1 MASLDYVIL
10 YVDDLERSLSFY
22 GLLLGV
28 VGTRRS
34 ETYAELVLENC
45 RLGFYLREAVPD
57 LLGRSSEGSGAELL
71 FLVDDVDAEADRLRS
86 AGVRILSGPLDR
98 AWGHRTVHV
107 EDPDRHVVELAREI
121 PRSS

>member
-1 MASLDYVIL
+1 VDYVIL
-10 YVDDLERSLSFY
+10 YVDDLGRSLTFY
-22 GLLLGV
+22 RLLLGV

-45 RLGFYLREAVPD
+45 RLGFYLRQAVPD

-71 FLVDDVDAEADRLRS
+71 FLVEDVDGEADRLRA
-86 AGVRILSGPLDR
+86 AGVRILAGPVDR
-98 AWGHRTVHV
+98 PWGHRTVHV
-107 EDPDRHVVELAREI
+107 EDPDGHVVELAREI

>member
-22 GLLLGV
+22 RLLLGV
-28 VGTRRS
+28 VGARRS

-45 RLGFYLREAVPD
+45 RLGFYLREAAPD

-71 FLVDDVDAEADRLRS
+71 FLVEDVDAEADRLRS

-98 AWGHRTVHV
+98 PWGHRTVHI
-107 EDPDRHVVELAREI
+107 EDPDGHVVELAREI

>member
-1 MASLDYVIL
+1 VASLDYVIL

-22 GLLLGV
+22 RLLLGV
-28 VGTRRS
+28 VGARRS

-45 RLGFYLREAVPD
+45 RLGFYLREAAPD

-71 FLVDDVDAEADRLRS
+71 FLVEDVDAEADRLGS

-98 AWGHRTVHV
+98 PWGHRTVHI
-107 EDPDRHVVELAREI
+107 EDPDGHVVELAREI

>member
-1 MASLDYVIL
+1 VASLDYVIL

-22 GLLLGV
+22 RLLLGV
-28 VGTRRS
+28 VGARRS

-45 RLGFYLREAVPD
+45 RLGFYLREAAPD

-71 FLVDDVDAEADRLRS
+71 FLVEDVDAEADRLRS

-98 AWGHRTVHV
+98 AWGHRTVHI
-107 EDPDRHVVELAREI
+107 EDPDGHVVELAREI

>member
-22 GLLLGV
+22 RLLLGV
-28 VGTRRS
+28 VGARRS

-45 RLGFYLREAVPD
+45 RLGFYLREAAPD

-71 FLVDDVDAEADRLRS
+71 FLVEDVDAEADRLGS

-98 AWGHRTVHV
+98 PWGHRTVHI
-107 EDPDRHVVELAREI
+107 EDPDGHVVELAREI

>member
-22 GLLLGV
+22 RLLLGV
-28 VGTRRS
+28 VGARRS

-45 RLGFYLREAVPD
+45 RLGFYLREAAPD

-71 FLVDDVDAEADRLRS
+71 FLVEDVDAEADRLRS

-98 AWGHRTVHV
+98 PWGHRTAHI
-107 EDPDRHVVELAREI
+107 EDPDGHVVELAREI

>member
-22 GLLLGV
+22 RLLLGV
-28 VGTRRS
+28 VGARRS

-45 RLGFYLREAVPD
+45 RLGFYLREATPD

-71 FLVDDVDAEADRLRS
+71 FLVQDVDAEADRLRS

-98 AWGHRTVHV
+98 PWGHRTVHI
-107 EDPDRHVVELAREI
+107 EDPDGHVVELAREI

>member
-1 MASLDYVIL
+1 VASLDYVIL

-22 GLLLGV
+22 RVLLGV

-45 RLGFYLREAVPD
+45 RLGFYLREAAPD

-71 FLVDDVDAEADRLRS
+71 FLVEDVDAEADRLRS
-86 AGVRILSGPLDR
+86 AGVRILSGPIDR
-98 AWGHRTVHV
+98 PWGHRTVHV
-107 EDPDRHVVELAREI
+107 EDPDGHVVELAREI

>member
-22 GLLLGV
+22 RLLLGV
-28 VGTRRS
+28 VGARRS

-45 RLGFYLREAVPD
+45 RLGFYLREAAPD

-71 FLVDDVDAEADRLRS
+71 FLVEDVDAEADRLRS

-98 AWGHRTVHV
+98 PWGHRTVHL
-107 EDPDRHVVELAREI
+107 EDPDGHVVELAREI

>member
-22 GLLLGV
+22 RLLLGV

-34 ETYAELVLENC
+34 GTYAELVLENC
-45 RLGFYLREAVPD
+45 RLGFYLREAAPD

-71 FLVDDVDAEADRLRS
+71 FLVEDVDAEADRLRS
-86 AGVRILSGPLDR
+86 AGVRILSGPIDR
-98 AWGHRTVHV
+98 PWGHRTVHV
-107 EDPDRHVVELAREI
+107 EDPDGHVVELAREI

>member
-1 MASLDYVIL
+1 VASLDYVIL

-22 GLLLGV
+22 RLLLGV
-28 VGTRRS
+28 VGARRS

-45 RLGFYLREAVPD
+45 RLGFYLREAAPD
-57 LLGRSSEGSGAELL
+57 LLGRSSVGSGAELL
-71 FLVDDVDAEADRLRS
+71 FLVEDVDAEADRLRS

-98 AWGHRTVHV
+98 PWGHRTVHI
-107 EDPDRHVVELAREI
+107 EDPDGHVVELAREI

>member
-1 MASLDYVIL
+1 VASLDYVIL

-22 GLLLGV
+22 RLLLGV

-45 RLGFYLREAVPD
+45 RLGFYLREAAPD

-71 FLVDDVDAEADRLRS
+71 FLVEDVDAEADRLRS
-86 AGVRILSGPLDR
+86 AGVRILSGPIDR
-98 AWGHRTVHV
+98 PWGHRTVHV
-107 EDPDRHVVELAREI
+107 EDPDGHVVELAREI

>member
-1 MASLDYVIL
+1 VASLDYVIL

-22 GLLLGV
+22 RVLLGV

-45 RLGFYLREAVPD
+45 RLGFYLREAAPD

-71 FLVDDVDAEADRLRS
+71 FLVEDVDAEADRLRS
-86 AGVRILSGPLDR
+86 AGIRILSGPLDR
-98 AWGHRTVHV
+98 PWGHRTVHV
-107 EDPDRHVVELAREI
+107 EDPDGHVVELAREI

>member
-22 GLLLGV
+22 RLLLGV
-28 VGTRRS
+28 VGARRS

-45 RLGFYLREAVPD
+45 RLGFYLREAAPD

-71 FLVDDVDAEADRLRS
+71 FLVEDVDAEADRLRS

-98 AWGHRTVHV
+98 PWGHRTVHV
-107 EDPDRHVVELAREI
+107 EDPDGHVVELAREI

>member
-1 MASLDYVIL
+1 VASLDYVIL

-22 GLLLGV
+22 RLLLGV
-28 VGTRRS
+28 VGARRS

-45 RLGFYLREAVPD
+45 RLGFYLRDAAPD
-57 LLGRSSEGSGAELL
+57 LLGRLSEGSGAELL
-71 FLVDDVDAEADRLRS
+71 FLVEDVDAEADRLRS

-98 AWGHRTVHV
+98 PWGHRTVHI
-107 EDPDRHVVELAREI
+107 EDPDGHVVELAREI

>member
-1 MASLDYVIL
+1 VASLDYVIL
-10 YVDDLERSLSFY
+10 YVDDLERSLTFY
-22 GLLLGV
+22 RLLLGV

-45 RLGFYLREAVPD
+45 RLGFYLRKAVPD
-57 LLGRSSEGSGAELL
+57 LVGRSSEGSGAELL
-71 FLVDDVDAEADRLRS
+71 FLVEDVDAEADRLRS

-98 AWGHRTVHV
+98 PWGHRTVHV
-107 EDPDRHVVELAREI
+107 EDPDGHVVELAREI

>member
-1 MASLDYVIL
+1 VASLDYVIL

-22 GLLLGV
+22 RLLLGV
-28 VGTRRS
+28 VGARRS

-45 RLGFYLREAVPD
+45 RLGFYLREAAPD

-71 FLVDDVDAEADRLRS
+71 FLVEDVDAEADRLRS

-98 AWGHRTVHV
+98 PWGHRTVHI
-107 EDPDRHVVELAREI
+107 EDPDGHVVELAREI

>member
-1 MASLDYVIL
+1 VASLDYVIL

-22 GLLLGV
+22 RVLLGV

-45 RLGFYLREAVPD
+45 RLGFYLREAAPD

-71 FLVDDVDAEADRLRS
+71 FLVEDVDAEADRLRS

-98 AWGHRTVHV
+98 PWGHRTVHV
-107 EDPDRHVVELAREI
+107 EDPDGHVVELAREI

>member
-22 GLLLGV
+22 RLLLGV

-45 RLGFYLREAVPD
+45 RLGFYLREAAPD

-71 FLVDDVDAEADRLRS
+71 FLVEDVDAEAGRLRS

-98 AWGHRTVHV
+98 PWGHRTVHI
-107 EDPDRHVVELAREI
+107 EDPDGHVVELAREI